1 MSLSPSALLH
11 QPLCWQRCIHGL
23 LLHLHS
29 KILKCTLKSSTSTL
43 YGMQLPHNAIL
54 YFTDFCTKR
63 YFCFITPQC
72 READLFPPLFLN
84 HFFQLLPNVFVDSR
98 LSVQTACVRVCYFF
112 SSPHICLDQ
121 LSGISYLYNPSGFL
135 FKVFHLFFCPFLS
148 SIRCQ
153 SCLLP
158 ACQLSL
164 DTSNSRFYTPPQL
177 NTK

>member
-63 YFCFITPQC
+63 YFCFITQC

-112 SSPHICLDQ
+112 FFSTYLFGLVIWHQ
-121 LSGISYLYNPSGFL
+121 LFIQPFRL
-135 FKVFHLFFCPFLS
+135 FVQSFPLVFLS
-148 SIRCQ
+148 FSFLYQ
-153 SCLLP
+153 MSKLP
-158 ACQLSL
+158 ATCMSAV
-164 DTSNSRFYTPPQL
+164 S
-177 NTK
+177 

>member
-98 LSVQTACVRVCYFF
+98 LSVQTACVRVCFF
-112 SSPHICLDQ
+112 FLLHIFVW
-121 LSGISYLYNPSGFL
+121 ISYLASAIYTTLQAFCSKFSTC
-135 FKVFHLFFCPFLS
+135 FSVLFFPLLDVKVACYLHV
-148 SIRCQ
+148 
-153 SCLLP
+153 SCLLIHP
-158 ACQLSL
+158 TAG
-164 DTSNSRFYTPPQL
+164 FIPPQL

>member
-98 LSVQTACVRVCYFF
+98 LQFRRHVCVYVIFF
-112 SSPHICLDQ
+112 LLHIFVW
-121 LSGISYLYNPSGFL
+121 ISYLASAIYTTLQAFCSKFSTC
-135 FKVFHLFFCPFLS
+135 FSVLFFPLLDVKVACYLHV
-148 SIRCQ
+148 
-153 SCLLP
+153 SCLLIHP
-158 ACQLSL
+158 TAG
-164 DTSNSRFYTPPQL
+164 FIPPQL